1 MQLTDPILLLLVMC
15 GPFVG
20 SFLGVLVDRLPR
32 GQDVVWGRSACRRC
46 GTRLAFRDLI
56 PVVSYLWLRGAC
68 RHCAGGI
75 APWVLYL
82 EIAATGGAVLAAM
95 AAPSA
100 GLAWVWAVWLWL
112 LLALAMCDL
121 TRFRLPDPLT
131 LCAFVVALVIAVMP
145 GGIGMQAGLTGALA
159 GAGSFAALRWGYRAL
174 RGREGLG
181 LGDVKLMAGLG
192 AWSGVRDLPLLV
204 LIAASC
210 ALAVALVPRVLAR
223 SRGTKPLALR
233 ALPFGAALCGSA
245 GALWLA
251 RVLAVPL

>member
-1 MQLTDPILLLLVMC
+1 MHLTDPTPLLLLLS

-20 SFLGVLVDRLPR
+20 SFLGVLADRLPR
-32 GQDVVWGRSACRRC
+32 GQDIVWDRSACRRC
-46 GTRLAFRDLI
+46 GTQLTLRDLV
-56 PVVSYLWLRGAC
+56 PVVSYLWLGGKC
-68 RHCAGGI
+68 RHCGGAI

-82 EIAATGGAVLAAM
+82 EIAATGAAILAVI
-95 AAPSA
+95 AAPTP
-100 GLAWVWAVWLWL
+100 GLAWIWAVWLWL
-112 LLALAMCDL
+112 LLVLAVCDL

-131 LCAFVVALVIAVMP
+131 LALFVVALSLAVMP
-145 GGIGMQAGLTGALA
+145 GGIGFRAGMIGALA
-159 GAGSFAALRWGYRAL
+159 GAGSFAALRWGYDAL

-192 AWSGVRDLPLLV
+192 AWSGAKDLPLLV

-210 ALAVALVPRVLAR
+210 ALAVVLVQSLSDRAG
-223 SRGTKPLALR
+223 GTKPLALR

-251 RVLAVPL
+251 RVLALPL